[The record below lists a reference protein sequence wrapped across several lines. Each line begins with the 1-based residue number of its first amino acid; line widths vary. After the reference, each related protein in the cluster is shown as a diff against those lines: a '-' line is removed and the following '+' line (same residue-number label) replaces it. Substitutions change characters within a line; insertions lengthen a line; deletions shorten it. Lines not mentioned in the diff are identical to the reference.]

1 MMANIARTQLAP
13 WAQLPDMTFCVNRYF
28 EFLQRQLKLTGE
40 LTATWVS
47 AMNTMSA
54 TTPGH
59 AQVAQGVAEPDPENR
74 PVRQEPPAVDVFD
87 EVLELL
93 VDDDIIAAVSE
104 QVTAM

>member
-1 MMANIARTQLAP
+1 
-13 WAQLPDMTFCVNRYF
+13 MTFCMNRYF
-28 EFLQRQLKLTGE
+28 EVLQRQIKLTGE

-54 TTPGH
+54 TMLGQ
-59 AQVAQGVAEPDPENR
+59 AQVAQSAAEPVPDNR
-74 PVRQEPPAVDVFD
+74 TVRQEPPAVDVFD